1 MMLSNRIRAIF
12 WLMAGVFTFSLQD
25 IVIKTVSG
33 SYPVHQVIVVR
44 CLAALPFILFLV
56 HRAGGIKTLMSPRR
70 GALILR
76 GVMLLTSYTSYFLAF
91 PVMKLADIIALYA
104 TVPLFV
110 TALAGPVLGEKISLV
125 RWGAIL
131 IGFMGALVMVK
142 PGSGVFEFASLLP
155 IVAAIAYA
163 SAQVVARR
171 IGLNDSAAVMSFYQ
185 NLLYLCAA
193 GAHAQR
199 LLAALRD
206 EVERFVSQASVGDE
220 LVVHALG
227 HQHPGGGGAVLAGV
241 EVAGDGEPF
250 AAKPEKQVP
259 ELVRAERDAAEDM
272 PRLRVAQRAD
282 GLPDEHRKQHGP
294 PAPVAAGGPRVDRVA
309 CLGGR
314 AHVTESG
321 RPRAAP
327 PPGAWRRRA
336 CAA

>member
-1 MMLSNRIRAIF
+1 MVVFSNRVRAIF

-56 HRAGGIKTLMSPRR
+56 HRAGGLKTLNSPRR

-125 RWGAIL
+125 RWSAIL
-131 IGFMGALVMVK
+131 IGFVGALVMVK
-142 PGSGVFEFASLLP
+142 PGSGVFELASLLP
-155 IVAAIAYA
+155 VLAAFAYA

-171 IGLNDSAAVMSFYQ
+171 IGLDDSAAVMSFYQ

-193 GAHAQR
+193 GALASAVTLWGGDYEGHR
-199 LLAALRD
+199 SLVFLLRQWEVPGLRD
-206 EVERFVSQASVGDE
+206 ILLISACGPIAAIGMTMLGEAYRLEEANIVTSFEYTTLIWGTVWGYLIWNEMPGIESVIGAG
-220 LVVHALG
+220 LIVGAGLLIALF
-227 HQHPGGGGAVLAGV
+227 ARSSIDSDLR
-241 EVAGDGEPF
+241 EP
-250 AAKPEKQVP
+250 
-259 ELVRAERDAAEDM
+259 
-272 PRLRVAQRAD
+272 
-282 GLPDEHRKQHGP
+282 
-294 PAPVAAGGPRVDRVA
+294 
-309 CLGGR
+309 
-314 AHVTESG
+314 S
-321 RPRAAP
+321 
-327 PPGAWRRRA
+327 
-336 CAA
+336 